1 MKSEN
6 PALQVIDLL
15 LVRIVLAVLIRIP
28 KAGDSVG
35 HSQMYLGMGLVAV
48 PPLLPHAQ
56 SCLSSNCRQPFLLM
70 LLQFVVICQ
79 GGSCLPF
86 GCILIRKGFLR
97 GWGDLITAVP
107 KPKPRP
113 LLVLGISERART

>member
-35 HSQMYLGMGLVAV
+35 HSQMYLGMGLVV
-48 PPLLPHAQ
+48 VLPLLPHTQ
-56 SCLSSNCRQPFLLM
+56 SCLSSNCPQPLLLV
-70 LLQFVVICQ
+70 LLQYVVICQ
-79 GGSCLPF
+79 GGPAF
-86 GCILIRKGFLR
+86 
-97 GWGDLITAVP
+97 
-107 KPKPRP
+107 P
-113 LLVLGISERART
+113 LAAY

>member
-6 PALQVIDLL
+6 LALQVIDLL

-48 PPLLPHAQ
+48 PPLLPHTQ
-56 SCLSSNCRQPFLLM
+56 GCLSSNCRQSLLM
-70 LLQFVVICQ
+70 LLQFVIICQ

-107 KPKPRP
+107 KAKPRP
-113 LLVLGISERART
+113 LLVFGISERART